1 MFIGRIRSLIR
12 ICMAVSLYGFKTTI
26 LTYFSLNICVAQFI
40 KLRPTKV
47 LMVKELNQNLITV

>member
-1 MFIGRIRSLIR
+1 
-12 ICMAVSLYGFKTTI
+12 MAVSLYGFKTTI